1 MANAAELIADRLYQ
15 AGVRKA
21 FGIPGGEVLT
31 LIKALDEKGIEFVTT
46 KHENAAGFMAEG
58 VYHATGV
65 PAVLVATVGP
75 GVANAINFIANAE
88 QDRVPVIYL
97 TGRVDAKEAVTYTH
111 QVFDHAAL
119 LKPITKA
126 SLEVTFGAVEEI
138 IDKAV
143 AIAMDEPPGPVHVDL
158 PITVAVTQQPERKVK
173 NRAPV
178 FKGIASGAEFEQA
191 KKWLSAAER
200 PLVIAGVEVLY
211 QQAEDDVSNFCS
223 QLEIPLITSYK
234 AKGILAENHLMS
246 LGGAGLS
253 PKANK
258 LLIPLV
264 EKADVI
270 ILVGYDPIEMRS
282 DWRNVWSE
290 GCNVIEFSAQPNT
303 HYMHQSDVSFVCDV
317 GGSLQSL
324 SDDLQNNKG
333 YWFNAEIELTRKA
346 LELAFQPE
354 PDWGPAKL
362 ISIAREILPENTVA
376 SVDTGAHRI
385 LLSQMWRCFNPRTL
399 IQSTGLCTMG
409 CALPLAIGYKM
420 MKPGGPVVA
429 FTGDAGLEMVL
440 GDLATCRDSE
450 QPIIII
456 VFVDTSL
463 ALIELKQR
471 GMGYENVAV
480 DSVGNTDFVK
490 IAEGFE
496 IDASWVDDAESFKT
510 ALKTALEN
518 PKSTLLACRIGRKS
532 YDGKI

>member
-1 MANAAELIADRLYQ
+1 MANAAELIAQRLYQ

-31 LIKALDEKGIEFVTT
+31 LVKALDEQGIEFVMS
-46 KHENAAGFMAEG
+46 KHENAGGFMAEG
-58 VYHATGV
+58 VYHATGS

-119 LKPITKA
+119 LRPITKA
-126 SLEVTFGAVEEI
+126 SLEVTDGAVEEI

-143 AIAMDEPPGPVHVDL
+143 SIAMDEPPGPVHVDL
-158 PITVAVTQQPERKVK
+158 PITVAVTQQLERSVQ
-173 NRAPV
+173 NRATV
-178 FKGIASGAEFEQA
+178 SKGVASGSQFELA
-191 KKWLSAAER
+191 KQWLSKANS

-211 QQAEDDVSNFCS
+211 QQAENDVAEFCS
-223 QLEIPLITSYK
+223 THEIPLITSYK
-234 AKGILAENHLMS
+234 AKGVLSEDHEMS

-264 EKADVI
+264 TKADVI
-270 ILVGYDPIEMRS
+270 ILAGYDPIEMRS
-282 DWRNVWSE
+282 DWRNIWPENSK
-290 GCNVIEFSAQPNT
+290 VIELTARPNI
-303 HYMHQSDVSFVCDV
+303 HYMHQADVSFVCDI
-317 GGSLQSL
+317 GNSLKQLASAVQA
-324 SDDLQNNKG
+324 DKQ
-333 YWFNAEIELTRKA
+333 YWNDAANEYTREA
-346 LELAFQPE
+346 LNLAFQPE
-354 PDWGPAKL
+354 ADWGPARL
-362 ISIAREILPENTVA
+362 ISTAREILPVDTVA

-385 LLSQMWRCFNPRTL
+385 LLSQMWTCFKPRTL

-409 CALPLAIGYKM
+409 CALPLAVGYKM
-420 MKPGGPVVA
+420 MKPEVPVVA

-440 GDLATCRDSE
+440 GDLATCRDSR
-450 QPIIII
+450 QPVIII

-463 ALIELKQR
+463 ALIEFKQR
-471 GMGYENVAV
+471 EMGYKNVGV
-480 DSVGNTDFVK
+480 DSVGDTDFVK
-490 IAEGFE
+490 VAEGFNLE
-496 IDASWVDDAESFKT
+496 ASWVNDAESFT
-510 ALKTALEN
+510 VALKSALTSS
-518 PKSTLLACRIGRKS
+518 KSTLLACRIGMKS